1 MIKQTQKTNAIYA
14 ATTDALEYF
23 ESLKDAREET
33 YDNRSETWQEGEKGE
48 EYSDD
53 TNSIEEIVEYL
64 ESAKS
69 SIEELYEY

>member
-1 MIKQTQKTNAIYA
+1 MIKQTQKTNIIYA
-14 ATTDALEYF
+14 AVVDALEYF
-23 ESLKDAREET
+23 EALKDSREDT
-33 YDNRSETWQEGEKGE
+33 FDKRSDVWQESEKGE

-53 TNSIEEIVEYL
+53 TNSLEEIIDYL